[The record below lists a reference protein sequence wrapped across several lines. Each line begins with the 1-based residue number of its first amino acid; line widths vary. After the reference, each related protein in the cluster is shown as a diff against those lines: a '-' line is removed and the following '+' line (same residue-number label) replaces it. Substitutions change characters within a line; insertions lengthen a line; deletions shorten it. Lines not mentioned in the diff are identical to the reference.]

1 MRRDQLEDE
10 ANADRWMV
18 SYADFV
24 TLLFAFFVVM
34 YAISSVN
41 DEKYRV
47 LSATLAEAFDV
58 DIAAAS
64 LDPMQTGEPSLAAS
78 PHIVDLPDSTALADQ
93 EEGNTFMEDPVAAA
107 ESLLGGFAELDGVS
121 IESNNEWLEI
131 SLDAEV
137 LFDAART
144 QLSDEARSL
153 LESAVKLTLSN
164 KNPITIEGYTDN
176 VPVQSSI
183 HPSNWEVSAARAS
196 AVARYFVEQGVRA
209 ERVSA
214 VGYGENHPIATNATP
229 DGRAANRRVVVVIA
243 RRAGGSRNLNAD
255 PGTSAFAVV
264 RGAQAPEMDPSVV
277 QMRTPEGGLRF
288 TNESAEDSRADQ
300 PQIPEAGP

>member
-24 TLLFAFFVVM
+24 TLL
-34 YAISSVN
+34 
-41 DEKYRV
+41 
-47 LSATLAEAFDV
+47 LAFDV

-153 LESAVKLTLSN
+153 LEPAVKLTLSN

>member
-1 MRRDQLEDE
+1 MRRDVLEDE

-18 SYADFV
+18 SYADFI

-47 LSATLAEAFDV
+47 LSATLSEAFNVDV
-58 DIAAAS
+58 AAAS
-64 LDPMQTGEPSLAAS
+64 LDPMQTGEPSHAAS

-93 EEGNTFMEDPVAAA
+93 EEGNTFMEDPVAVAD
-107 ESLLGGFAELDGVS
+107 SLLGGFAELDGVS
-121 IESNNEWLEI
+121 IEANKEWLEI

-137 LFDAART
+137 LFDAAQT
-144 QLSDEARSL
+144 KLSDEARSL
-153 LESAVKLTLSN
+153 LEPAVKLTLSN
-164 KNPITIEGYTDN
+164 SNPLTIEGYTDN

-183 HPSNWEVSAARAS
+183 YPSNWEVSAARAS

-229 DGRAANRRVVVVIA
+229 EGRAANRRVVVVIA

-255 PGTSAFAVV
+255 PGMSAFAVV
-264 RGAQAPEMDPSVV
+264 RGAQAPEMDPNVV
-277 QMRTPEGGLRF
+277 QVRTPEGGLRF
-288 TNESAEDSRADQ
+288 TNEAPEEAS
-300 PQIPEAGP
+300 EAGR

>member
-1 MRRDQLEDE
+1 MRRDLLEDE

-18 SYADFV
+18 SYADFI

-64 LDPMQTGEPSLAAS
+64 LDPMQTGEPALAAS

-107 ESLLGGFAELDGVS
+107 ESLLGGFAELEGVS
-121 IESNNEWLEI
+121 VESNKEWLEI
-131 SLDAEV
+131 SLDAE
-137 LFDAART
+137 LLYDAGQI
-144 QLSDEARSL
+144 QLRDEARTL
-153 LESAVKLTLSN
+153 LEPAVQLILSN
-164 KNPITIEGYTDN
+164 KRPITIEGYTDN

-183 HPSNWEVSAARAS
+183 HASNWEISAARAS

-214 VGYGENHPIATNATP
+214 VSYGENHPIATNATP

-243 RRAGGSRNLNAD
+243 RRAGVSRNLNAA
-255 PGTSAFAVV
+255 PGSSAFALV
-264 RGAQAPEMDPSVV
+264 RGAQAPEMDPGVV
-277 QMRTPEGGLRF
+277 QVRTPEGGLRF
-288 TNESAEDSRADQ
+288 TNEPAEDAAVAATQD
-300 PQIPEAGP
+300 PEAGP